1 MDDERIA
8 RKIVETAERTAAY
21 KRDHKE
27 RPMPEEIVEEEKTK
41 EPFEDVEERGLREAL
56 VEAMPMLN
64 NVAIN
69 LRIQK
74 VIGTLAEYA
83 YNQYLEL
90 HKKKA
95 KA

>member
-1 MDDERIA
+1 VDDY
-8 RKIVETAERTAAY
+8 KTAENIVANAEWRFQHRF
-21 KRDHKE
+21 KGD
-27 RPMPEEIVEEEKTK
+27 PMPEELIPEEPK
-41 EPFEDVEERGLREAL
+41 EPFSEIEDRRLREAL
-56 VEAMPMLN
+56 VEHVPMLN

-69 LRIQK
+69 VRIQK

-90 HKKKA
+90 HKKKV